1 MTAVIIWKELLCVS
15 LLFRCPKV
23 IFSKDVN
30 GWFPSLPSS
39 QGGWGVLCVNVS
51 SAAWSLEAQGKGV
64 AGKGS
69 LVIFAFPFFF
79 SFFVSFLFF
88 SLYF

>member
-1 MTAVIIWKELLCVS
+1 M
-15 LLFRCPKV
+15 
-23 IFSKDVN
+23 
-30 GWFPSLPSS
+30 
-39 QGGWGVLCVNVS
+39 LCVNVS